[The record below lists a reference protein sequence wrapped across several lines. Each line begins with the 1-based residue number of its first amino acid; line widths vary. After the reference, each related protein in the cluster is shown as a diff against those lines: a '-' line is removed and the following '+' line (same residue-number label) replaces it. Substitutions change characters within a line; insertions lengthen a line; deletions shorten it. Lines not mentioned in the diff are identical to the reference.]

1 MLNLCRVTLDALIPC
16 HFSLHGSSDQK
27 TKDPADGANEASL
40 EDRRVFYYR
49 RQKGLLKEVV
59 CVCVCVCVSVTQVNA
74 FAMLQTTPKL

>member
-1 MLNLCRVTLDALIPC
+1 MDALIPC
-16 HFSLHGSSDQK
+16 HFSLYGSSDQK